1 MKAENRKRNVS
12 LENVRNEWKV
22 KGRKRRW
29 NKIAG
34 ENMNR
39 DKSKQV
45 GGFGDVRVFWTEKNA
60 LAQGR

>member
-12 LENVRNEWKV
+12 LENVRNEWKI

-34 ENMNR
+34 R
-39 DKSKQV
+39 DYEQRQIKMDI
-45 GGFGDVRVFWTEKNA
+45 F
-60 LAQGR
+60 